1 MLPCLHRRYKA
12 YLEFMPRNLEKWY
25 DYIQG
30 DKKMIETLE
39 ISPQRRQ
46 MKDQYCDLR
55 KQLNR
60 RGGTKPNA
68 IRTSTEQINQ
78 KISSSCL
85 TD

>member
-1 MLPCLHRRYKA
+1 
-12 YLEFMPRNLEKWY
+12 
-25 DYIQG
+25 
-30 DKKMIETLE
+30 MIETLE

-68 IRTSTEQINQ
+68 IKTSTEQKNQ